1 MRVQEP
7 ELFLPGFPA
16 AVWVCAGR
24 IPAEEQAGQGIGKAV
39 TVKGETEL
47 LYEGKKV
54 TGGRSSLFSL

>member
-24 IPAEEQAGQGIGKAV
+24 IPAKEQAGQGIGKAV
-39 TVKGETEL
+39 TVKGEWSYYTKV
-47 LYEGKKV
+47 KK
-54 TGGRSSLFSL
+54 